1 MAEYVNSVSGTLYH
15 RLLAYGYTYSERAIP
30 CAESVA
36 YRHLFCNGSSDI
48 YSNGGYAWYS
58 RNHDGSDSALKN
70 LSNEQELLDYF
81 PRLPVKTVRIRVFK
95 VKPMEFRISHEGSR
109 LCAIGCNG
117 FKYEITFVFKET
129 PDGRVTK
136 TFKVSVDGVYVNL
149 DDEFSKRDA
158 DQYNLDDIAELC
170 DDINQRHLDDIIYE
184 SSGKYNWTID

>member
-1 MAEYVNSVSGTLYH
+1 MLNK
-15 RLLAYGYTYSERAIP
+15 RLAAYGYTYYSQKVP
-30 CAESVA
+30 CTESAEYEHV
-36 YRHLFCNGSSDI
+36 FCNGSTDI
-48 YSNGGYAWYS
+48 YSDGGEDMWYS
-58 RNHDGSDSALKN
+58 YNHDGSVSKFSSCTL
-70 LSNEQELLDYF
+70 QELFEHF
-81 PRLPVKTVRIRVFK
+81 PPLLEKSVRIRVFK

-136 TFKVSVDGVYVNL
+136 TFKVSVDGFYVNL

-170 DDINQRHLDDIIYE
+170 DDINQRHLDDIIYA
-184 SSGKYNWTID
+184 SSGKYNWTTD